1 MCCPRHLLT
10 RRSDAEHPSGSIP
23 IRGRQRGAGMP
34 LVKQRKRPARWRC
47 SSTLLRPRACRGFA
61 ETASPGCDAPGESF
75 RAGSLPF
82 RSLEISSSPPVARE
96 LRRRSA
102 GSISGVYFRI
112 PDEEAVW
119 VGHYGQAHRWMT
131 AAQAVCEFSSAED
144 ARGWEVVIPRRIQ
157 ADELHAVRE
166 VPRRGLAVYTDGE
179 GQAALLHVPILH
191 RGDRT
196 ELVAA
201 ARLPGSPDD

>member
-1 MCCPRHLLT
+1 MAMFVHLAPTSRVPRIRRNGIARLRRARGEFPGGIFAVPVT
-10 RRSDAEHPSGSIP
+10 RN
-23 IRGRQRGAGMP
+23 
-34 LVKQRKRPARWRC
+34 
-47 SSTLLRPRACRGFA
+47 F
-61 ETASPGCDAPGESF
+61 F
-75 RAGSLPF
+75 
-82 RSLEISSSPPVARE
+82 ISHQWLRE

-112 PDEEAVW
+112 PDEEPVW

-166 VPRRGLAVYTDGE
+166 VPQVVGWRFTPTAKGKPPYCTCRFCIGGAYGARRL
-179 GQAALLHVPILH
+179 
-191 RGDRT
+191 RN
-196 ELVAA
+196 
-201 ARLPGSPDD
+201 RLGAPDD